1 MIEEHSPWWPLREGI
16 RARARASQ
24 DKPTPAA
31 DFARG
36 VLKAV
41 QQPEPA
47 ALVRLGNGSRALPLL
62 QAWLPQGLLQ
72 RVLKKRFG
80 LDRAL

>member
-1 MIEEHSPWWPLREGI
+1 
-16 RARARASQ
+16 
-24 DKPTPAA
+24 
-31 DFARG
+31 
-36 VLKAV
+36 
-41 QQPEPA
+41 
-47 ALVRLGNGSRALPLL
+47 VRLGNGSRALPLL